1 MEHPLEHSFT
11 VPLIQ
16 LGSKPISLLWLVTML
31 LAFLSIVIFTG
42 WFKFFLKQQLL
53 ATLKINQSTSEE
65 IAILLSY
72 GLATIA
78 IILIM
83 DLSGLPLGSLGLMAG
98 GLGVGIGLGLQEF
111 AKNIIGGITLLLE
124 RKQQPGDYVKLDN
137 LSGYI
142 KTIELRATVVHTLDG
157 ADAIVPNSSLM
168 ETEVLNWSYLN
179 SKGRLHLP
187 VSVYVNNDPLLVTEV
202 LLQSAFSVP
211 AVLHEPIPEVIFLGF
226 DNQCFNFE
234 LLVWI
239 SRFDNDQ
246 VDRVKS
252 LLSYTVAL
260 NFRRRGITLLDCAI
274 MGVILPTA
282 LQPSPSSQPDSLID
296 LMKQVKYFQ
305 NCSEMELLH
314 WLEIGYRQDLSLG
327 EILYKEGEWVNFYIL
342 LSGSVQAYWEEGQK
356 LYKSYQ
362 AGDFFGE
369 FYLAQDIPSLFTVKS
384 LEPSTLF
391 VIPKNCFQT
400 LLSSRPPYATL
411 LLEDVD
417 QRLQALEQKKQ
428 ELTQLGL
435 TINVQDKQTLRT
447 WVEQHLKEIIN
458 L

>member
-1 MEHPLEHSFT
+1 
-11 VPLIQ
+11 
-16 LGSKPISLLWLVTML
+16 
-31 LAFLSIVIFTG
+31 
-42 WFKFFLKQQLL
+42 
-53 ATLKINQSTSEE
+53 
-65 IAILLSY
+65 
-72 GLATIA
+72 
-78 IILIM
+78 
-83 DLSGLPLGSLGLMAG
+83 MAG

-124 RKQQPGDYVKLDN
+124 RKQQPGDYVQLDN

-142 KTIELRATVVHTLDG
+142 KTIELRATVVNTLDG
-157 ADAIVPNSSLM
+157 AEAIVPNNSLM
-168 ETEVLNWSYLN
+168 ENEVLNWSYVN

-202 LLQSAFSVP
+202 LLQSAFSVS
-211 AVLHEPIPEVIFLGF
+211 AVLQEPIPEVIFLGF

-260 NFRRRGITLLDCAI
+260 NFRRRGITFLDCAI
-274 MGVILPTA
+274 LGVILPTA

-327 EILYKEGEWVNFYIL
+327 EILYKEGERVNTFYIL
-342 LSGSVQAYWEEGQK
+342 LSGSVQTYWEEGQK

-362 AGDFFGE
+362 AGDFWGE
-369 FYLAQDIPSLFTVKS
+369 FYLAQDIPYLFTVKS

-391 VIPKNCFQT
+391 AIPKNCFQT
-400 LLSSRPPYATL
+400 LLSSRPPFATL
-411 LLEDVD
+411 LLEELD
-417 QRLQALEQKKQ
+417 QRLQAVEQKKQ

-447 WVEQHLKEIIN
+447 LVEQHLKDFFN